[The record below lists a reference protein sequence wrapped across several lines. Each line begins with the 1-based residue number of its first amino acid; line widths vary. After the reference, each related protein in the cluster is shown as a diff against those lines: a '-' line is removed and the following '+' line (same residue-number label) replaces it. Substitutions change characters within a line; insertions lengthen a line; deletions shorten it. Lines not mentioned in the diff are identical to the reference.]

1 MPKVLWEKKN
11 HIICITINRPEK
23 KNCIDAETEDLLI
36 EAWNAFKYDDD
47 AYVAVLTGA
56 GDESFCS
63 GADLGGYFPKLTGG
77 PSHLR
82 RRAYDGPGFGGFTRG
97 IDIFKPM
104 ICAING
110 LCAAGGLELAVAC
123 DIRVASEHSSFGCL
137 ERRWNVGLGD
147 GGTQRLPRIVGLGR
161 ALELIITGKLI
172 DCEEA
177 YRIGLVNEIT
187 PRDGALG
194 RALEMAEMIC
204 GFPQGAIRVDKEA
217 TMRGLGT
224 PLTEGL
230 RIENM
235 LFNTLLTTHD
245 FYEGPVAFIERRPP
259 EYDNQ

>member
-11 HIICITINRPEK
+11 HTICITINRPEK
-23 KNCIDAETEDLLI
+23 KNCIDAETEDLLT

-77 PSHLR
+77 PSYLR

-97 IDIFKPM
+97 IDIFKPI

-123 DIRVASEHSSFGCL
+123 DIRIASEHSAFGCL

-194 RALEMAEMIC
+194 RALEMAEVIC

-230 RIENM
+230 RVENM

-245 FYEGPVAFIERRPP
+245 FYEGPVAFLERRPP